1 MYSYVINTEAL
12 QLFKLTARVGL
23 RFSSSCMV
31 LHVKIHLIT
40 PSITELSQTF
50 RSQVTETTVFGTKKT
65 DCYVNT
71 LDKLN

>member
-1 MYSYVINTEAL
+1 MCRYVINTEVL
-12 QLFKLTARVGL
+12 QLFKLTTRVGL
-23 RFSSSCMV
+23 RFSSSSKV

-40 PSITELSQTF
+40 PPITQLSQTF